1 MEHKF
6 YINSKNGYAAML
18 EQYRA
23 MHKQIGEARFLP
35 NRDMYIYHTYTIS
48 NM

>member
-23 MHKQIGEARFLP
+23 MHEQIGDARFLP
-35 NRDMYIYHTYTIS
+35 NHDTNI
-48 NM
+48 

>member
-6 YINSKNGYAAML
+6 YINSRNGYAAML

-23 MHKQIGEARFLP
+23 MHEQIGKARFFCL
-35 NRDMYIYHTYTIS
+35 TTIRVRALF
-48 NM
+48 MI